1 MLEHDNIKIFLQKI
15 TVQIGLKKLLWLKV
29 KNTMQWTYVINDL
42 DGEEIFGTYY
52 ENQWQKTNQKKFIIE
67 KLIKR
72 NGGKLYVK

>member
-15 TVQIGLKKLLWLKV
+15 TLQIGLKKLLWLKV

>member
-52 ENQWQKTNQKKFIIE
+52 ENQWQKTNQKKFRIE

>member
-15 TVQIGLKKLLWLKV
+15 TLQIGLKKLLWLKV

-52 ENQWQKTNQKKFIIE
+52 ENQWQKTNQKKFRIE